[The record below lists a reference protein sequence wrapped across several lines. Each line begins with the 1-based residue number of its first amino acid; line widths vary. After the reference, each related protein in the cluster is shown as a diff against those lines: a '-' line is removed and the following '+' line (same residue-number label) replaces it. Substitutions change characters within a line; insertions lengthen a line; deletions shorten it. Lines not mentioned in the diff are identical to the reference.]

1 MRYRVENE
9 SRKHACCSIIVTETS
24 KQDDGARRTDLA
36 PSRPLNYSNITNASY
51 CLGIRSEQVKTLNLT
66 LICVCSTAGISCV
79 LAIIFILVSK
89 RYKKFVYRLT
99 LYLMV
104 AILLVEV
111 ATILEAVPMYN
122 NGAVVAVRKGF
133 EGLCAV
139 ASFLFQIAAWME
151 MFVIFWITL
160 YLLTVLV
167 FSCNVTVVKWK
178 QEVIG
183 LTAMLILPFLFN
195 WIPFIKDMYGI
206 SGPYCWIKQSMN
218 SNCKY
223 DYVGLALMLALL
235 NGPEFSIIMFVFV
248 SLVAIAIMMCKRAFR
263 QQQGIGQ
270 PSIHQQGLKEV
281 LPLLLYLL
289 IYLVLWAIPTAF
301 HIHDHVVQG
310 KMHSHSL
317 WLVHSIFIYFRKLFI
332 PLICLLNLSTYCCR
346 MKQKKPYRLNTITT
360 FVVSNEFTD
369 QEDDPLIVRGQDTGI
384 PSKEYKS
391 IFEGSKQ

>member
-1 MRYRVENE
+1 M
-9 SRKHACCSIIVTETS
+9 HM
-24 KQDDGARRTDLA
+24 DGARRTDLV
-36 PSRPLNYSNITNASY
+36 PSRPLNYSNITNGSY
-51 CLGIRSEQVKTLNLT
+51 CLGISSEQVKTLNLT

-122 NGAVVAVRKGF
+122 NGTVVAVRKGF
-133 EGLCAV
+133 EGLCVA

-151 MFVIFWITL
+151 MFVIFWITI

-183 LTAMLILPFLFN
+183 LAAMLILPFLFN

-223 DYVGLALMLALL
+223 DYVGLALMLAL
-235 NGPEFSIIMFVFV
+235 
-248 SLVAIAIMMCKRAFR
+248 
-263 QQQGIGQ
+263 
-270 PSIHQQGLKEV
+270 
-281 LPLLLYLL
+281 PLWSR
-289 IYLVLWAIPTAF
+289 IF
-301 HIHDHVVQG
+301 HYYVCV
-310 KMHSHSL
+310 
-317 WLVHSIFIYFRKLFI
+317 
-332 PLICLLNLSTYCCR
+332 CLTYCYSNNDV
-346 MKQKKPYRLNTITT
+346 QKSLQTAERNRSTIH
-360 FVVSNEFTD
+360 S
-369 QEDDPLIVRGQDTGI
+369 
-384 PSKEYKS
+384 SA
-391 IFEGSKQ
+391 GS